1 MGGLIWNGTFPQTLP
16 TLIGSV
22 LAPDW
27 CTSFGF
33 GRSSEVGWWQVAT
46 LYVAVLIGCGSVV
59 ATRLLQKYH
68 TFSVNRWALAKAL
81 PPSGHYSGS
90 LIA

>member
-1 MGGLIWNGTFPQTLP
+1 
-16 TLIGSV
+16 LIGSV

-33 GRSSEVGWWQVAT
+33 GRFSEVGWWQVAT
-46 LYVAVLIGCGSVV
+46 PYVAVLIGCGSVV
-59 ATRLLQKYH
+59 ATGLLQKYH

-81 PPSGHYSGS
+81 PPSGHYSGN